1 MIKRPLCLIAVLILG
16 IQVLWAGGFRKA
28 KDLKPSPIEKAAVSE
43 ETVTVE
49 GTVYRREERPE
60 YQMCYLTENQICLKQ
75 QIIYESKI
83 LVYIKQHENQTSNLI
98 EIGNKVR
105 LTGKVKFF
113 EPAANPGNFDQKF
126 YYQKQGIH
134 AAVWCKS
141 AEVTDAETW
150 KVREG
155 LAKIRTRWKHML
167 VSMLGEYYG
176 NCMSAI
182 LLGDKSELDESVKEL
197 YQKSGI
203 GHVLAISGLHMSF
216 LGMGF
221 YRILRKMGCSFGI
234 AGGLGSLI
242 LLLYTSMIG
251 GGISAQRAWCMFV
264 VRVGADIAGRDYDLP
279 TSLAVAAIVITARQ
293 PLYLFDA
300 GFLLSF
306 GALVGIAFVYP
317 VFEKLEIL
325 PSVFRAGAS
334 IQLVLLP
341 ILLYYY
347 FELPVYSMIL
357 NLLVVPLMSIVMGA
371 GIFGSLLSVFFQTG
385 GKMVLLI
392 SKMILWGYEKS
403 AEISVAIPFGRVV
416 TGQPKIGWC
425 MLYYVILFG
434 GCIGM
439 LCCEK
444 RQKKEKTVTVRQQ
457 LLRGSYCLGL
467 MLLFCIGCI
476 YSYRKPGEL
485 RITVIDVGQGDSIYV
500 RSPSGKKFLIDGGS
514 TSESQVGK
522 YRIAPFLKSQGVAKL
537 DYVFASHGDADHING
552 IEELLEYQKLGIRI
566 GRLVFPT
573 ESVMDEPLW
582 KLAGLAQKEGTQVVK
597 IECGQQITDEE
608 MAINCLAPSADYKG
622 ETGNASSMVLELEYG
637 EFQMLFTGDLEGE
650 GEQQLIESGLLKD
663 YDVLKAGHHGSKNST
678 SEKML
683 ALVLPEFT
691 MISAGKENRYG
702 HPHQEV
708 LNRLE
713 KKGSRIYCTK
723 DTGAI
728 TIVTDGKQIKVI

>member
-16 IQVLWAGGFRKA
+16 IQAFRVGGGQKV
-28 KDLKPSPIEKAAVSE
+28 KDLNPSPIEKTAVSG

-49 GTVYRREERPE
+49 GTVYRREERSE
-60 YQMCYLTENQICLKQ
+60 YQMYYLTENQICLKQ

-83 LVYIKQHENQTSNLI
+83 LVYIKQYENQTSNLI

-105 LTGKVKFF
+105 LTGKVQFF

-134 AAVWCKS
+134 AAVWCES
-141 AEVTDAETW
+141 AEVMDSKIW

-155 LAKIRTRWKHML
+155 LAKIRIHWKHML
-167 VSMLGEYYG
+167 VSTQGEYYG

-182 LLGDKSELDESVKEL
+182 LLGDKSDLDESVKEL

-234 AGGLGSLI
+234 AGSFGSLI

-264 VRVGADIAGRDYDLP
+264 VRVGADITGRDYDLP
-279 TSLAVAAIVITARQ
+279 TSLAVAAVVITARQ

-306 GALVGIAFVYP
+306 GALAGIAFVYP
-317 VFEKLEIL
+317 VFEKLDIL
-325 PSVFRAGAS
+325 PLVVRAGAS

-347 FELPVYSMIL
+347 FELPVYSIIL

-403 AEISVAIPFGRVV
+403 AEISVAIPFDRVV
-416 TGQPKIGWC
+416 TGQPRIWWC
-425 MLYYVILFG
+425 VLYYVILFG

-439 LCCEK
+439 LYHQKE
-444 RQKKEKTVTVRQQ
+444 QKKEKTIRQQ
-457 LLRGSYCLGL
+457 LRRGSYCIGL
-467 MLLFCIGCI
+467 IWMFCIGCI

-485 RITVIDVGQGDSIYV
+485 RITLIDVGQGDSIYV
-500 RSPSGKKFLIDGGS
+500 KSPSGKRFLIDGGS

-522 YRIAPFLKSQGVAKL
+522 YRIIPFLKSQGAAKL
-537 DYVFASHGDADHING
+537 DYVFVSHGDADHING

-566 GRLVFPT
+566 ECLVFPT

-582 KLAGLAQKEGTQVVK
+582 KLAELAQKERTQVVK
-597 IECGQQITDEE
+597 IECGQQISDGE
-608 MAINCLAPSADYKG
+608 MAVKCLAPSGEYKG

-650 GEQQLIESGLLKD
+650 GEQQLIESGLLED
-663 YDVLKAGHHGSKNST
+663 YDVLKAGHHGSKNSS

-683 ALVLPEFT
+683 ELVQPEFT

-708 LNRLE
+708 LERLG
-713 KKGSRIYCTK
+713 KVGSRIYCTK

-728 TIVTDGKQIKVI
+728 TIVTNGRRIKVIC